1 MFFNCG
7 STTIKAQFRGSV
19 LLRETFLTVGFF
31 KCSSLRSARYNSWS
45 KTGKADGF
53 GEKKNSSWKRIRQQL
68 YAIRSFSFEK
78 LDKFWEKT
86 ATEIYQIFLS

>member
-31 KCSSLRSARYNSWS
+31 KCSSLRSGQFLI
-45 KTGKADGF
+45 KD
-53 GEKKNSSWKRIRQQL
+53 WKSRWIWRK
-68 YAIRSFSFEK
+68 EK
-78 LDKFWEKT
+78 LFLKKDT
-86 ATEIYQIFLS
+86 PATLRN